1 MESNPYMYVTGRRF
15 EMKGE
20 GAPRETVSGVI
31 GATHITPKMRILGG
45 LVQDTKPHIKPSP
58 VTVMSEKKAMSEGL
72 QTDRHI
78 LGPKPKTHID
88 GAHYAQVPY
97 AGPYM
102 GPKGHEL

>member
-1 MESNPYMYVTGRRF
+1 MSEKAYLAVEGKQYS
-15 EMKGE
+15 MKDG
-20 GAPRETVSGVI
+20 PRSTVFGVL
-31 GATHITPKMRILGG
+31 GMAKKEQPMRILGG
-45 LVQDTKPHIKPSP
+45 LVQDTKPHMAPSK

-88 GAHYAQVPY
+88 GHHYAQVPF

-102 GPKGHEL
+102 GPRGKEL